1 MVLLAVGFVATLL
14 FFAAAQVL
22 DLSLLSGWPG
32 GKRGSPR
39 SYAWVLLLYPALA
52 GWLWLQKR
60 QTGNS
65 EPGAPPNGGP
75 GMRSGGSGASA
86 GPPSVS

>member
-1 MVLLAVGFVATLL
+1 MILLAVGFVATLL

-32 GKRGSPR
+32 GRRGSPR
-39 SYAWVLLLYPALA
+39 SYAWVLFLYPALGA
-52 GWLWLQKR
+52 WFWFQNR
-60 QTGNS
+60 RAGNS
-65 EPGAPPNGGP
+65 ELAAPPNGDP
-75 GMRSGGSGASA
+75 AMRPDNSGASG

>member
-22 DLSLLSGWPG
+22 HLSFLSGWPG
-32 GKRGSPR
+32 GNRRSPR
-39 SYAWVLLLYPALA
+39 SYAWVLVLYPALA
-52 GWLWLQKR
+52 AWFWRQNR
-60 QTGNS
+60 QTGNR

-75 GMRSGGSGASA
+75 AGLSGNSDAGG